1 MYIFLFY
8 PAIDNKSPL
17 RQSCKV
23 NHFSFKWFPFPLFLY
38 VQLQQRNREV
48 CVCMRV
54 VNSDWCWETG
64 RETWS
69 PPKGWATVVVF
80 VVGGGGLLFVRLFP
94 TLSLTFLNY
103 VSLHA
108 CWPWYDLKYIEFS
121 FLFAC
126 SNLYLVQVVLF
137 QLLSFHCAWKY
148 WKLHTVILQATKEG
162 LHKSQGGKVP
172 FPVIF
177 KGIL

>member
-1 MYIFLFY
+1 MYVFFVFVFLTRSTLSSRTRKKIATLFIFLFY
-8 PAIDNKSPL
+8 PAIYNKSPL

-108 CWPWYDLKYIEFS
+108 CWRIDRVPP
-121 FLFAC
+121 
-126 SNLYLVQVVLF
+126 
-137 QLLSFHCAWKY
+137 
-148 WKLHTVILQATKEG
+148 G
-162 LHKSQGGKVP
+162 LDMT
-172 FPVIF
+172 
-177 KGIL
+177 